1 MLDAGTGVRLD
12 LSRLTCSGQVGCLGF
27 VSAGV
32 SRAETSKLPSNQSQL
47 FAIESILC
55 SKTILVARFVCV
67 YFFEENIHEH

>member
-32 SRAETSKLPSNQSQL
+32 SRAETCKLPPNL
-47 FAIESILC
+47 IPTTIESILC
-55 SKTILVARFVCV
+55 PKTILVARFVCV